1 MLINN
6 LGSGGFLYGFND
18 KMIYYVILRKKI
30 LSWFNFYL
38 FIVGWY

>member
-18 KMIYYVILRKKI
+18 KMIYYILRKKI

>member
-6 LGSGGFLYGFND
+6 LGSGSFLYGFND
-18 KMIYYVILRKKI
+18 KMIYYILRKKI
-30 LSWFNFYL
+30 SSWFNFYL